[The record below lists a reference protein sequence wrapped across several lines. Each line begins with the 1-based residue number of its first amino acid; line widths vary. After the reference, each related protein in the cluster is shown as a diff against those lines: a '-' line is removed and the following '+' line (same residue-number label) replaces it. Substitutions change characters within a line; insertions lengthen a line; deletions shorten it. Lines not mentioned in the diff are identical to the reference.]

1 MWEPPEYPGP
11 CFDLHFDRFDGFIF
25 EAEKPFENVCATG
38 ASPVQLREYLFLH
51 LFDCKPQNIVAVV
64 VHESATAQ
72 EAVLLDGVAAKGETV
87 ITFLE
92 LRIQKKSEK
101 RPRKW
106 ARNSD
111 PFLVPLSIG
120 IFPEGSENGRILGP
134 AFWCWRATFELIFGI
149 AQSGRGATISSA
161 TCSRRTPKCSQL
173 MLALNT
179 YSFQTI
185 KLKLAAFLPSA
196 APTGEA
202 PCSAHV
208 FEGFFGL
215 ENGPV
220 KSDTKARRRRYF
232 TSSLSQK
239 TSTIKNGYML
249 QSRICGI

>member
-120 IFPEGSENGRILGP
+120 IFPEGSENGRIWGLH
-134 AFWCWRATFELIFGI
+134 FG
-149 AQSGRGATISSA
+149 AGEPLSS
-161 TCSRRTPKCSQL
+161 
-173 MLALNT
+173 
-179 YSFQTI
+179 SF
-185 KLKLAAFLPSA
+185 LESHNLDAERPFLQQH
-196 APTGEA
+196 APGE
-202 PCSAHV
+202 
-208 FEGFFGL
+208 
-215 ENGPV
+215 
-220 KSDTKARRRRYF
+220 
-232 TSSLSQK
+232 
-239 TSTIKNGYML
+239 L
-249 QSRICGI
+249 QSVAS